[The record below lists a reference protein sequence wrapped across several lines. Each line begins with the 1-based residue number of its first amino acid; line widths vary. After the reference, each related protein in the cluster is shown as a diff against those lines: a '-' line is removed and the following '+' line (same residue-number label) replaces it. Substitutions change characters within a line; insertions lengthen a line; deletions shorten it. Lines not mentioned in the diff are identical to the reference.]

1 MAYKEVLVAL
11 GLILALS
18 LGLFAGASFFPKTN
32 EVIVE
37 KNVSVEVPV
46 ETIVE
51 VEKVIEVEKDYVADA
66 VAKFMKAV
74 EDEEDEK
81 GNAVEVLG
89 DYDFESV
96 SIRKI
101 SKDYKV
107 SINKDKTVVKFNIKL
122 KFVEGKKSEVKEYD
136 VTVTDF
142 VDEDKESTVIVDKVE
157 ESTDSVA

>member
-74 EDEEDEK
+74 EDEEYEAEND
-81 GNAVEVLG
+81 VEVLEN
-89 DYDFESV
+89 YDFESI

-101 SKDYKV
+101 YKDYKV
-107 SINKDKTVVKFNIKL
+107 SIDKDETVVEFNIKL
-122 KFVEGKKSEVKEYD
+122 KFVEGDESEVKKFN
-136 VTVTDF
+136 VIVTDF
-142 VDEDKESTVIVDKVE
+142 VDEDKESTVFVDEVE
-157 ESTDSVA
+157 DSTSSVD

>member
-74 EDEEDEK
+74 EDEEYESEND
-81 GNAVEVLG
+81 VDVLKN
-89 DYDFESV
+89 YDIEEV

-101 SKDYKV
+101 YKDYNV
-107 SINKDKTVVKFNIKL
+107 SINKDKTIVNFNIKL
-122 KFVEGKKSEVKEYD
+122 KFDEDDEKSEVRTFN
-136 VTVTDF
+136 VIVTDF
-142 VDEDKESTVIVDKVE
+142 VDEDKETTVSVDETTAIV
-157 ESTDSVA
+157 A

>member
-11 GLILALS
+11 GLILALC
-18 LGLFAGASFFPKTN
+18 LGLFAGASFFPKTEKVI
-32 EVIVE
+32 EV

-74 EDEEDEK
+74 EDEEDEAE
-81 GNAVEVLG
+81 NAVEVLG

-101 SKDYKV
+101 SKDYKI
-107 SINKDKTVVKFNIKL
+107 SIDKDKTAVEFNIKL
-122 KFVEGKKSEVKEYD
+122 KFVEGDESEVKEFN
-136 VTVTDF
+136 VIVTDF
-142 VDEDKESTVIVDKVE
+142 VDEDEESTVIV
-157 ESTDSVA
+157 A

>member
-11 GLILALS
+11 GLILALC
-18 LGLFAGASFFPKTN
+18 LGLFAGASFFPKTE

-74 EDEEDEK
+74 EDEEDEAE
-81 GNAVEVLG
+81 NAVEVLG

-107 SINKDKTVVKFNIKL
+107 SIDKDKTVVEFNIKL
-122 KFVEGKKSEVKEYD
+122 KFVEGDESEVKEYD

-142 VDEDKESTVIVDKVE
+142 VDEDEESTVIV
-157 ESTDSVA
+157 A

>member
-1 MAYKEVLVAL
+1 MNMAYKEVLVAL
-11 GLILALS
+11 GLILALC
-18 LGLFAGASFFPKTN
+18 LGLFAGASFFPKTEKVI
-32 EVIVE
+32 EV

-74 EDEEDEK
+74 EDEEDEAE
-81 GNAVEVLG
+81 NAVEVLG

-101 SKDYKV
+101 SKDYKI
-107 SINKDKTVVKFNIKL
+107 SIDKDKTAVEFNIKL
-122 KFVEGKKSEVKEYD
+122 KFVEGDESEVKEFN
-136 VTVTDF
+136 VIVTDF
-142 VDEDKESTVIVDKVE
+142 VDEDEESTVIV
-157 ESTDSVA
+157 A

>member
-11 GLILALS
+11 GLILALC
-18 LGLFAGASFFPKTN
+18 LGLFAGASFFPKTE

-51 VEKVIEVEKDYVADA
+51 IEKVIEVEKDYVADA

-74 EDEEDEK
+74 EDEEDEAE
-81 GNAVEVLG
+81 NAVEVLG

-101 SKDYKV
+101 SKDYTV
-107 SINKDKTVVKFNIKL
+107 SINKNQTVVDFNIKL
-122 KFVEGKKSEVKEYD
+122 KFVEGDRFKVEEYN

-142 VDEDKESTVIVDKVE
+142 VDEDEESTVKVIV
-157 ESTDSVA
+157 A

>member
-11 GLILALS
+11 GLILALC
-18 LGLFAGASFFPKTN
+18 LGLFAGASFFPKTE

-37 KNVSVEVPV
+37 KIVSVEVPV

-51 VEKVIEVEKDYVADA
+51 VEKVIEVEKDYIADA

-74 EDEEDEK
+74 EDEEYKSET
-81 GNAVEVLG
+81 AVDVLG
-89 DYDFESV
+89 NYSFESV

-107 SINKDKTVVKFNIKL
+107 SFYKDKTVVDFNIKL
-122 KFVEGKKSEVKEYD
+122 KFVENDESKVEAYN

-142 VDEDKESTVIVDKVE
+142 VDEDEESTVIV
-157 ESTDSVA
+157 A

>member
-11 GLILALS
+11 GLILALC
-18 LGLFAGASFFPKTN
+18 LGLFAGASFFPKTE

-37 KNVSVEVPV
+37 KIVSVEVPV

-74 EDEEDEK
+74 EDEEYE
-81 GNAVEVLG
+81 AVNETEVLG

-101 SKDYKV
+101 YKDYKI
-107 SINKDKTVVKFNIKL
+107 SIDKDETAVEFNIKL
-122 KFVEGKKSEVKEYD
+122 KFVEDDESVFREFNVI
-136 VTVTDF
+136 VTDF
-142 VDEDKESTVIVDKVE
+142 VDEDE
-157 ESTDSVA
+157 ESKVTVELVE